1 MSREEHKLWQNTES
15 KTVAVKIQFRRPNP
29 DSKST
34 QCLKL
39 RIHSYA
45 MCIILYFICL
55 GLCLETPHLSQ
66 PQQAQL
72 RPQAPRAGTARWM
85 LCARVVQIWKG
96 EKAQHWTRVTPPT
109 QNTLSGTQK
118 SASTNWSW
126 DERAQK
132 GLKQKSKS
140 CSKTKGSFLQED
152 GSLY

>member
-15 KTVAVKIQFRRPNP
+15 KTVAVKIQFKRPNP

-66 PQQAQL
+66 PQRAQL

-96 EKAQHWTRVTPPT
+96 EKAQHLNQGDTS
-109 QNTLSGTQK
+109 NTKHVIRNTKIGKHKLVMGWES
-118 SASTNWSW
+118 S
-126 DERAQK
+126 ERPEAEE
-132 GLKQKSKS
+132 
-140 CSKTKGSFLQED
+140 QE
-152 GSLY
+152 L